1 MRFRVQKFE
10 SAAEVAEQYSR
21 RNCLRVSGIGE
32 TVTDNTDAIILKMA
46 EAIDAGITLNEDD
59 RSHRVGKP
67 KPGKSHDIIVRVR
80 QRLYTARTKLK
91 THGYE
96 GVFINEDLT
105 KHRSGP
111 LFKARTLVK
120 ERRLIGAWS
129 SNGTI
134 LI

>member
-1 MRFRVQKFE
+1 M
-10 SAAEVAEQYSR
+10 
-21 RNCLRVSGIGE
+21 
-32 TVTDNTDAIILKMA
+32 
-46 EAIDAGITLNEDD
+46 
-59 RSHRVGKP
+59 GKP
-67 KPGKSHDIIVRVR
+67 KAGKSRDIIVKLSTFRVR
-80 QRLYTARTKLK
+80 QRLYTARKKLK

-105 KHRSGP
+105 KHRSGL

-134 LI
+134 LIKDNEETVERILNNEELTAYEKATPRPADDSTTPPPLEESDSDQ